1 MKRISA
7 IFFILVCQSAYG
19 QTYSSGDIQGYFD
32 SNFGVTWLPD
42 FGGVLPGFS
51 FLGGARTFRDERNF
65 FEAEAGI
72 AITLVT
78 AKVGFGKV
86 NPSTGSTTS
95 FGIRLWPMH
104 LYIQKSFPTNRCE
117 RDLPIRKIKRL
128 ERQGKTRQNLLCS
141 DWYWTIE
148 AGTGS
153 ELSAYSAIIVTFGHR
168 IFFD

>member
-1 MKRISA
+1 MKRIFP

-19 QTYSSGDIQGYFD
+19 QTYSSGDVQGYFD
-32 SNFGVTWLPD
+32 SNLGVTWLPD
-42 FGGVLPGFS
+42 LGGFLPGCS
-51 FLGGARTFRDERNF
+51 FLGGVRSFRDEHIF

-72 AITLVT
+72 AVTLAT

-104 LYIQKSFPTNRCE
+104 LYLQKSFPTNRCE
-117 RDLPIRKIKRL
+117 RDLPKRKMKRL
-128 ERQGKTRQNLLCS
+128 ERKGKTRQNLLCS

-153 ELSAYSAIIVTFGHR
+153 ELSAYSAVIVTFGHR
-168 IFFD
+168 IFFN

>member
-42 FGGVLPGFS
+42 LGGVLPGFS

-72 AITLVT
+72 ALTLVT
-78 AKVGFGKV
+78 AKVGFGTI

-117 RDLPIRKIKRL
+117 RDLPISKIKRL

-141 DWYWTIE
+141 DWYLTIE